1 MHDQSVAVFDHML
14 GTLSGILRKAEA
26 HCEARKID
34 PAALLSFRLFP
45 DMFNLT
51 KQIQLVSDFA
61 KAPAARLAGVDN
73 PPMADT
79 ETSFAELQDRIAK
92 TRAFL
97 ATITPDMLKGAETRV
112 VTFRQRGEDRQLP
125 GQTYLSGVALPHF
138 FFHLTTAY
146 NILRHNG
153 VELGKADFIGR

>member
-1 MHDQSVAVFDHML
+1 MHDQSIAVFDHML
-14 GTLSGILRKAEA
+14 GVLSGILKKAEA
-26 HCEARKID
+26 HCGAGKID

-45 DMFNLT
+45 DMFSLT
-51 KQIQLVSDFA
+51 RQVQLASDFA
-61 KAPAARLAGVDN
+61 KGPAARLAGVDN

-79 ETSFAELQDRIAK
+79 ETSFAELQDRIAR

-97 ATITPDMLKGAETRV
+97 ATITPDMVTGAEARI
-112 VTFRQRGEDRQLP
+112 VTYRQRGEDRQLP
-125 GQTYLSGVALPHF
+125 GQAYLSGVALPHF